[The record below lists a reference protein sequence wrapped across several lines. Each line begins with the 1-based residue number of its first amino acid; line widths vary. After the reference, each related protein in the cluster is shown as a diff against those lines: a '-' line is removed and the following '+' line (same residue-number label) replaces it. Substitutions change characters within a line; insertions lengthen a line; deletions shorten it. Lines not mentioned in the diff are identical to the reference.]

1 MRLKMYDTIDKE
13 VRINIL
19 QSLNEEALPPLI
31 DSMSS
36 KLSDGPDDTE
46 AVRSGGTFDALDP
59 KTEILKSRYED
70 KLTAL
75 RTVSGSQD

>member
-13 VRINIL
+13 VRMNIL
-19 QSLNEEALPPLI
+19 QSRNEEALPPLI
-31 DSMSS
+31 DSMPS
-36 KLSDGPDDTE
+36 KLSDVPDDTE

-59 KTEILKSRYED
+59 KTEILKSRNED